1 MEYRLKILSVAA
13 GLFLALFASGCG
25 KGGGGGSG
33 EPDSPYL
40 ETSRY
45 MEAGTTAGPFFVDV
59 PEGAASLTII
69 ADGGDTSD
77 MDISSL
83 IDPTGRRMMTD
94 GLNDPMGRNMAQAA
108 GQSVVTIT
116 IPHGGDYAFTPGR
129 WSFDVTHYASP
140 GGGRDVSVYTIVK
153 EAEGSELSL
162 NLWLV
167 GMEGLSSEEEAALE
181 TIMDEAERLAAAAGI
196 RISRTERHTVTGE
209 DGARLTYIDLDADD
223 NSNGQPDGMDELF
236 RLSADAGNDYVNIF
250 FVRYIGQGVIGY
262 SGGIPG
268 PPLIQGTAHSGVIV
282 STFGGFSNM
291 TRADL
296 EMQGATI
303 AHEAGHYLGL
313 FHTTERS
320 GVEFDPISDTP
331 ECARSEYDKNGDGIV
346 SSRECRGVDG
356 PNLMFWS
363 AASYPQETL
372 TETQGRVLRL
382 SPAVK

>member
-1 MEYRLKILSVAA
+1 MEP
-13 GLFLALFASGCG
+13 
-25 KGGGGGSG
+25 GST
-33 EPDSPYL
+33 E
-40 ETSRY
+40 
-45 MEAGTTAGPFFVDV
+45 GPFTVDV
-59 PEGAASLTII
+59 PEGAASFTII

-83 IDPTGRRMMTD
+83 VDPTGRRMITD
-94 GLNDPMGRNMAQAA
+94 GLDDPMGRNTAQAS
-108 GQSVVTIT
+108 GQSVVAIT
-116 IPHGGDYAFTPGR
+116 IPHGGGYAFTPGR

-140 GGGRDVSVYTIVK
+140 GGGRDVSVYAMVK
-153 EAEGSELSL
+153 DAEGDELGL

-167 GMEGLSSEEEAALE
+167 GMGDLSSVDEAALE
-181 TIMDEAERLAAAAGI
+181 TIMDEAERLMAAAGAQI
-196 RISRTERHTVTGE
+196 GGTKRHFITGE
-209 DGARLTYIDLDADD
+209 AGERLTYIDLDSDS
-223 NSNGQPDGMDELF
+223 NYNGQPDGMDELF
-236 RLSADAGNDYVNIF
+236 RLSASADNDYVNIF

-282 STFGGFSNM
+282 STLGGFSNM

-296 EMQGATI
+296 KMQGATI
-303 AHEAGHYLGL
+303 AHEVGHYLGL

-320 GVEFDPISDTP
+320 GAEFDPISDTP
-331 ECARSEYDKNGDGIV
+331 ACARSEYDKNGDGRV
-346 SSRECRGVDG
+346 SPLECRGVDG
-356 PNLMFWS
+356 PNLMFWA